1 MGIGVGPFLG
11 GMLVNATKDLL
22 SVFYLATFVHFM
34 GALVVW
40 FFIPESLTN
49 QGMNEA
55 RRKYKEY
62 QMAST
67 SIWKKMFGFL
77 APLALF
83 IPRRILEPV
92 HGNGWMGGDL
102 VTDVRSWAPLGL
114 LLPRRA
120 TESEGGAVK
129 VRRDWNLTLIAICM
143 GFSVLIMVYHS

>member
-77 APLALF
+77 CRLWLGKPVPVRHSARLFTFDTAMRDPFRNAPL
-83 IPRRILEPV
+83 
-92 HGNGWMGGDL
+92 
-102 VTDVRSWAPLGL
+102 RSSAANNSSRVG
-114 LLPRRA
+114 
-120 TESEGGAVK
+120 S
-129 VRRDWNLTLIAICM
+129 
-143 GFSVLIMVYHS
+143 